1 MAYRKSRN
9 LKLILK
15 GMNIYSSLLNL
26 SKQKNVCKDAFLLC
40 GIEKEKNNEDTVFKQ
55 VSKIL

>member
-1 MAYRKSRN
+1 M
-9 LKLILK
+9 KLILK